1 MSQKMKTTILI
12 ILGLLI
18 IWFVLAIFMA
28 PDSKT
33 TTPQANNQA
42 AETAADNAKVTEPPL
57 PPAFQASEKRYEV
70 LAVKADDAYQARDL
84 ADNKELEV
92 FLPSDAIVT
101 AGQIANIEPGTI
113 LTVQKFME
121 LANGVV
127 ITELSIS
134 TKE

>member
-1 MSQKMKTTILI
+1 MSQKIKTTILI

-18 IWFVLAIFMA
+18 VLFVLAAATA

-33 TTPQANNQA
+33 ITPQANNQA
-42 AETAADNAKVTEPPL
+42 AETPDNARVAEPPL
-57 PPAFQASEKRYEV
+57 PPAFQTSEKRYEV
-70 LAVKADDAYQARDL
+70 LAVKGNDTYQVRDL
-84 ADNKELEV
+84 ADNKELDV

-101 AGQIANIEPGTI
+101 AGQISNIEPGTI
-113 LTVQKFME
+113 LTAQKLME

-127 ITELSIS
+127 LTELSIS